1 MKESNELNIVQ
12 FLNILEENNLKNT
25 ASTLKEELK
34 GFNSDLFTLLNYQ
47 LEIKISIII
56 FKTKS

>member
-1 MKESNELNIVQ
+1 MKESNELNIVH

-34 GFNSDLFTLLNYQ
+34 GFNSHLFTLLNY
-47 LEIKISIII
+47 
-56 FKTKS
+56 